1 MRYYSN
7 PLPPSIFHQ
16 HLSFLSSLIQSIN
29 KENVSSS
36 AQLNH
41 DVPFS
46 GLTEFPDSSSI
57 FTAHKRSCGKVIF
70 QKRLSVHEEGRIP
83 VQRGSL
89 SWRPPVTVEER
100 AVRILLECILV
111 DKVNAHF
118 CNHYI
123 SIFLGTR
130 YSSALFSN
138 AAANPTNYTIL
149 TRK

>member
-1 MRYYSN
+1 M
-7 PLPPSIFHQ
+7 
-16 HLSFLSSLIQSIN
+16 
-29 KENVSSS
+29 
-36 AQLNH
+36 
-41 DVPFS
+41 
-46 GLTEFPDSSSI
+46 
-57 FTAHKRSCGKVIF
+57 
-70 QKRLSVHEEGRIP
+70 SV
-83 VQRGSL
+83 QWGSL
-89 SWRPPVTVEER
+89 SGVSLSVEVSVRGGSLLVGVSCHREPPPVTVEER

>member
-1 MRYYSN
+1 MFYDCFNVYYRPQMMLRESN
-7 PLPPSIFHQ
+7 VFRSVY
-16 HLSFLSSLIQSIN
+16 LSTGGVCLSSGGLCPGCLCLLRS
-29 KENVSSS
+29 
-36 AQLNH
+36 L
-41 DVPFS
+41 S
-46 GLTEFPDSSSI
+46 G
-57 FTAHKRSCGKVIF
+57 
-70 QKRLSVHEEGRIP
+70 
-83 VQRGSL
+83 GSL
-89 SWRPPVTVEER
+89 LVGVSCHTEPPPPVTVEER